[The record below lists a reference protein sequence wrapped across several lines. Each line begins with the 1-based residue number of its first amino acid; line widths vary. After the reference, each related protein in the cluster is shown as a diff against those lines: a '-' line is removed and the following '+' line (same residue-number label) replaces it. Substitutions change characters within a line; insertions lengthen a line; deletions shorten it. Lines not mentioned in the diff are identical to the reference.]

1 MRISPRYTQNQLYF
15 HVGMPVCIVVA
26 VVAYGTILA
35 GSNGTVN
42 APFPARDILLAGLV
56 FDSNHGNA
64 IFVTP
69 IDRDK
74 RYLMLSVMRKAFFG
88 YA

>member
-26 VVAYGTILA
+26 YGTIFA

-42 APFPARDILLAGLV
+42 ALFPARNILLAGLV

-64 IFVTP
+64 IFVRS

-74 RYLMLSVMRKAFFG
+74 RYFMLPVMRKAFFD
-88 YA
+88 YV